1 MGQKKS
7 IGCLFFSIFNK
18 KITALMPIFYP
29 KKVNSLKNT
38 LLSCPY
44 KRPFSQKHGALMS
57 FFQIFHEKAPVV
69 MPILG
74 QKNVISVKTA
84 LYYGQKKSIGCSF
97 CSAFSQK
104 NHCSHAHILSKI
116 RLFSKNTLLSYPY

>member
-1 MGQKKS
+1 MKTPAVMPIFGQKNVNSVKFILYTMGQKKS
-7 IGCLFFSIFNK
+7 IGCSFFPILYK
-18 KITALMPIFYP
+18 KINALMPIFCP

-44 KRPFSQKHGALMS
+44 KRPFSKKHGALMS
-57 FFQIFHEKAPVV
+57 LFQIFHEKAPAV

-74 QKNVISVKTA
+74 QKNVISVKTT

-97 CSAFSQK
+97 FQKRPFS
-104 NHCSHAHILSKI
+104 
-116 RLFSKNTLLSYPY
+116 